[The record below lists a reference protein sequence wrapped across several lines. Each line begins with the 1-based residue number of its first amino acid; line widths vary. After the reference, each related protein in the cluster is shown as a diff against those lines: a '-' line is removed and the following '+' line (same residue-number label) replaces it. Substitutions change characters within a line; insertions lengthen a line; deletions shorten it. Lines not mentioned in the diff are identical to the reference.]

1 LVALLNEARHS
12 IQMTTAGPQSIV
24 VPQGRPHE
32 YFESCATDRG
42 ACQSQLRPA
51 VDMFAKQT
59 GASVA
64 IRTADFHDRYI
75 FIDGRECHKSGGSF
89 KDGAANDPASLSQI
103 VDAFDATLKIYEG
116 KWSSGKV
123 ERP

>member
-1 LVALLNEARHS
+1 VERASQEVLFIDQYLNADFANRYLPFVAKGVSVRLLS
-12 IQMTTAGPQSIV
+12 GLDYI
-24 VPQGRPHE
+24 
-32 YFESCATDRG
+32 
-42 ACQSQLRPA
+42 SQLRPA

-59 GASVA
+59 GASLA